1 MSYLIQYGGNLRLV
15 DKDGKSAKD
24 FAMRIC
30 DSEKKKSLLKFID
43 DTLFMINS
51 PASKSQQTS
60 LCPINFSN
68 CLPTTSDHNINNY
81 TAFPFEKVNQ
91 HLLFRSNTY
100 L

>member
-1 MSYLIQYGGNLRLV
+1 
-15 DKDGKSAKD
+15 
-24 FAMRIC
+24 
-30 DSEKKKSLLKFID
+30 
-43 DTLFMINS
+43 MINS

-81 TAFPFEKVNQ
+81 TAVPFEKVNQ
-91 HLLFRSNTY
+91 HLIFRSNIY